1 MYIPTRRLRGIP
13 PSFTATFASTAM
25 TGAGGTEAATA
36 VAAGTETTLITRA
49 SISGRENSN
58 GSAGCG
64 ANGLAVTNGRLLR
77 KCKSSSEEEEDAELG
92 VGLLGDSGGAGRKN

>member
-1 MYIPTRRLRGIP
+1 
-13 PSFTATFASTAM
+13 M

-49 SISGRENSN
+49 SIIGRENSN

-77 KCKSSSEEEEDAELG
+77 KCKSSSEEEDAELG

>member
-49 SISGRENSN
+49 SIIGRENSN

-77 KCKSSSEEEEDAELG
+77 KCKSSSEEEDAELG